1 MTDCNWLPPPANLS
15 LAPDE
20 VHVWRISL
28 TQPVAVIQQC
38 RHTLSG
44 DELSR
49 AKRFH
54 FERDRQRFIVARGGL
69 CQIISRYTKK
79 KPLELR
85 FGYTDYGKPF
95 LSQPAETGLRFNL
108 SHAGDLAL
116 YAIAH
121 ERDLG
126 LDIEQIRPMADALQ
140 IAERFFSVPENR
152 ALQIVP
158 PAQRD
163 EAFFN
168 AWTRKEAY
176 IKAIGEG
183 LSHPL
188 DSFDVSLK
196 PGEAA
201 QLLAVRSAPADR
213 TRWLLRSLTPAAGY
227 VAALVVERAGWR
239 LRCWQ
244 GQFNI

>member
-1 MTDCNWLPPPANLS
+1 MTNCNWLPPPVDLS
-15 LAPDE
+15 LSPTE

-28 TQPVAVIQQC
+28 KQPVAVIQQC
-38 RHTLSG
+38 RQTLSG

-54 FERDRQRFIVARGGL
+54 FERDRQRFIVARSGL
-69 CQIISRYTKK
+69 RQIISRYTKQQ
-79 KPLELR
+79 PTELY

-95 LSQPAETGLRFNL
+95 LSHPAESGLRFNL
-108 SHAGDLAL
+108 SHSGDLAL
-116 YAIAH
+116 YALAY

-140 IAERFFSVPENR
+140 IAGRFFSAPENE
-152 ALQIVP
+152 ALQTVP
-158 PAQRD
+158 PEQRD

-168 AWTRKEAY
+168 GWTRKEAY

-196 PGEAA
+196 PGETA

-213 TRWLLRSLTPAAGY
+213 TRWSLRSLVPASGY
-227 VAALVVERAGWR
+227 VAALVVEGAGWQ
-239 LRCWQ
+239 LRCWR
-244 GQFNI
+244 GLP